1 MPWLARVVKAC
12 QCSRA
17 VVGIADGLECQLATP
32 RAGRFHAGDI
42 LFPRESNKFNNP
54 KNQSAFIRVVRVA
67 SKFLM
72 SSPTTKNVNV
82 KQSNAAQDA
91 RTTRL
96 KNTVELRK
104 TRTEDRVKRLRN
116 IEEDEESVPSVSYA
130 NGPSVSAVPGRTP
143 CLFVSRCIFVSSP
156 KYFILKWC

>member
-1 MPWLARVVKAC
+1 MPNIC
-12 QCSRA
+12 PSRPSRKQ
-17 VVGIADGLECQLATP
+17 IFMSE
-32 RAGRFHAGDI
+32 
-42 LFPRESNKFNNP
+42 
-54 KNQSAFIRVVRVA
+54 
-67 SKFLM
+67 

-82 KQSNAAQDA
+82 KQSTAAQDA

-130 NGPSVSAVPGRTP
+130 NGPSVSAVP
-143 CLFVSRCIFVSSP
+143 VV
-156 KYFILKWC
+156 